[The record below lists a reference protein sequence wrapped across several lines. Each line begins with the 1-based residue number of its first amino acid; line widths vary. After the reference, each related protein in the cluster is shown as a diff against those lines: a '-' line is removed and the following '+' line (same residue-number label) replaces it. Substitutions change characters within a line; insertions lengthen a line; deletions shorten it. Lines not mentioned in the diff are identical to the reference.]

1 MNNLP
6 HLNEFSLLKSSSQ
19 PELVRRS
26 SNSAISPLD
35 FKLSPTNILI
45 NGQHQNY
52 VIVDGKKFNVKRSSQ
67 EPSPKSPPV
76 RASYNGETG
85 FMSEEKEKLAAE
97 NYVPLKR
104 ALDNANSL
112 IARQSTQILR
122 QVRQIERLTQQLHL
136 DQFKEN
142 TPERHVAFLDDS
154 NSADLTSTSVSS
166 SRTGSLTSSRRRV
179 EAIESGQKLNVL
191 TEMDVKR
198 SRSLPCNASNSFRGS
213 DMRNADANDRNCS
226 HFARLESGC
235 ATPPHETLLPELP
248 METRGQDNNS
258 DRSPSVLSDLSLS
271 PPPMLRKPYSLEAP
285 LGGRSMSISESATPH
300 QPSILRKPQSFERP
314 VKNVPTAV
322 HEDSTLS
329 PPMARKQH
337 SLERPL
343 SGVSTPTSEE
353 ISLPML
359 RIHQSIERPLNSA
372 SISSHEDMSLSPPPI
387 LRKHLSQSQ
396 ERPLSS
402 TSTSVSISNYEEM
415 SLSPP
420 PMLRKPQSLERPLC
434 GAKAPMSS
442 EFSTGHLPATARPPK
457 GLAARLSMGAREKPK
472 ASLNSTLKRRTPGG
486 LTRTESALSENG
498 PGTARTVD
506 SESSEIACKTEC
518 SFFWKSSNQNNVHL
532 FIAHDNPQVGST
544 VANRMKNEGP
554 MHVMIETKEKSGLI
568 CFVLASIVYSGC
580 IEAVEGADLER
591 PRGSQFIV
599 CSRMTAIKI
608 DLATLPK
615 RANGDILEIDL
626 QFGIQQGHVD
636 ISSVLKVKEFLGSC
650 IDRVN
655 VILDPSHTQ
664 MWYPY
669 FEGNRK
675 MAPQFRSKGVG
686 YIRLGDEFSNY
697 GSAFISLDAGL
708 TYLDNGATSIVA
720 DKGSDKSPAVLR
732 TFPGALLQYSD
743 MDNSMSSRSQKS
755 GMGSTMSRS
764 GALRRSISSEQS
776 IDISDNDESGTQGL
790 SSSSSSMRI
799 IEPFSLVKETDEIN
813 ESLNLLS
820 DPDLKWSDRVEAL
833 RRLHS
838 AVINISNA
846 CPSGLDGLVNPGA
859 MLSPNLLMLVT
870 SALVLCITKQMNPHV
885 LRSAVCCVR
894 VVGAFAG
901 STHSCGVTWRALL
914 LETVHLLRSSAKA
927 VYEEAKDTLLGLQC
941 GAAHCARW
949 TVCINQLNPL
959 LGDIFAGPKKGGV
972 ACNSSKVLQWLES
985 IVNNEIDSHVDSL
998 IHKSSRTVG
1007 VKPCEKADIGAV
1019 FVKCTQHLVH
1029 REEVTR
1035 EAAVCTVGALLVC
1048 DILQSL
1054 ESSSTGWQELCELS
1068 GRVSKQAPKVA
1079 TTLASRLSQTV
1090 KDDSS
1095 SQLQSAVEIMFIS
1108 ALSSASAAAVNALA
1122 KDVRRMH
1129 DRVVAYSIK
1138 LLESKI
1144 KEGKT
1149 NIEKELAEKQACS
1162 EDTCAD
1168 GAFGN
1173 GEGIAFRN
1181 KTHQCRQDVIV
1192 ECTAITDIDSESRET
1207 DPEDVLTPLVEL
1219 DEKEKL
1225 TSDWFAFKEM
1235 VHEAPTVE
1243 DSWNELCQ
1251 VRHCL

>member
-1 MNNLP
+1 
-6 HLNEFSLLKSSSQ
+6 
-19 PELVRRS
+19 
-26 SNSAISPLD
+26 
-35 FKLSPTNILI
+35 
-45 NGQHQNY
+45 
-52 VIVDGKKFNVKRSSQ
+52 
-67 EPSPKSPPV
+67 
-76 RASYNGETG
+76 
-85 FMSEEKEKLAAE
+85 
-97 NYVPLKR
+97 
-104 ALDNANSL
+104 
-112 IARQSTQILR
+112 
-122 QVRQIERLTQQLHL
+122 
-136 DQFKEN
+136 
-142 TPERHVAFLDDS
+142 
-154 NSADLTSTSVSS
+154 
-166 SRTGSLTSSRRRV
+166 
-179 EAIESGQKLNVL
+179 
-191 TEMDVKR
+191 
-198 SRSLPCNASNSFRGS
+198 
-213 DMRNADANDRNCS
+213 
-226 HFARLESGC
+226 
-235 ATPPHETLLPELP
+235 
-248 METRGQDNNS
+248 
-258 DRSPSVLSDLSLS
+258 
-271 PPPMLRKPYSLEAP
+271 
-285 LGGRSMSISESATPH
+285 
-300 QPSILRKPQSFERP
+300 
-314 VKNVPTAV
+314 
-322 HEDSTLS
+322 
-329 PPMARKQH
+329 
-337 SLERPL
+337 
-343 SGVSTPTSEE
+343 
-353 ISLPML
+353 
-359 RIHQSIERPLNSA
+359 
-372 SISSHEDMSLSPPPI
+372 
-387 LRKHLSQSQ
+387 
-396 ERPLSS
+396 
-402 TSTSVSISNYEEM
+402 
-415 SLSPP
+415 
-420 PMLRKPQSLERPLC
+420 
-434 GAKAPMSS
+434 
-442 EFSTGHLPATARPPK
+442 
-457 GLAARLSMGAREKPK
+457 
-472 ASLNSTLKRRTPGG
+472 
-486 LTRTESALSENG
+486 
-498 PGTARTVD
+498 
-506 SESSEIACKTEC
+506 
-518 SFFWKSSNQNNVHL
+518 
-532 FIAHDNPQVGST
+532 
-544 VANRMKNEGP
+544 
-554 MHVMIETKEKSGLI
+554 
-568 CFVLASIVYSGC
+568 
-580 IEAVEGADLER
+580 
-591 PRGSQFIV
+591 
-599 CSRMTAIKI
+599 
-608 DLATLPK
+608 
-615 RANGDILEIDL
+615 
-626 QFGIQQGHVD
+626 
-636 ISSVLKVKEFLGSC
+636 
-650 IDRVN
+650 
-655 VILDPSHTQ
+655 
-664 MWYPY
+664 
-669 FEGNRK
+669 
-675 MAPQFRSKGVG
+675 
-686 YIRLGDEFSNY
+686 
-697 GSAFISLDAGL
+697 
-708 TYLDNGATSIVA
+708 
-720 DKGSDKSPAVLR
+720 
-732 TFPGALLQYSD
+732 
-743 MDNSMSSRSQKS
+743 
-755 GMGSTMSRS
+755 
-764 GALRRSISSEQS
+764 
-776 IDISDNDESGTQGL
+776 
-790 SSSSSSMRI
+790 
-799 IEPFSLVKETDEIN
+799 VKETDEIN

-1168 GAFGN
+1168 GAFGS